1 MWDKPQILMKL
12 ANLLYALAAV
22 LVLYAALFLL
32 VHLPVVPL
40 NRVEVKGQLE
50 HVTREQVR
58 FIVQRE
64 MQGNFF
70 TVDLA
75 RVRRAFEKLPWVR
88 GVNVRRRWPDR
99 IEVTLEEHV
108 ALARWGSVALVNSHG
123 ELFQA
128 ASGSLLP
135 VFAGPAEGVK
145 EMTRQYA
152 RFRQLLEPIRLH
164 PGQIML
170 NHRGAWQLRL
180 DSGMTVELGREQ
192 VEARLA
198 RFVGV
203 YEKTLGMLAVP
214 VGYVDLRYPNGFAV
228 RRPGAA
234 AGAAGSKT

>member
-40 NRVEVKGQLE
+40 HRVEVRGQLE
-50 HVTREQVR
+50 HVTREQLR

-70 TVDLA
+70 TVDLV

-135 VFAGPAEGVK
+135 VFAGPAEEVK
-145 EMTRQYA
+145 EMARQYA
-152 RFRQLLEPIRLH
+152 RFRQLLEPIGLY

-203 YEKTLGMLAVP
+203 YGKTLGKLAVP

>member
-22 LVLYAALFLL
+22 LVLYAALSLL

-40 NRVEVKGQLE
+40 QRVEVKGQLE

-64 MQGNFF
+64 LQGNFF
-70 TVDLA
+70 TVDLV

-99 IEVTLEEHV
+99 IEVTLEEHI

-135 VFAGPAEGVK
+135 VFAGPAEEVK

-152 RFRQLLEPIRLH
+152 QFRQLLEPIGLH

-192 VEARLA
+192 IEARLA

>member
-70 TVDLA
+70 TVDLV

-88 GVNVRRRWPDR
+88 SVNVRRRWPDR

-145 EMTRQYA
+145 EMTQQYA
-152 RFRQLLEPIRLH
+152 RFRQLLEPIRLR

-192 VEARLA
+192 VEVRLA